1 MHASSARSDNV
12 HDSQAIVYGVEDTQK
27 NLTDNVNRM
36 ASNLMLEVCKIAN
49 ATTTVVHCDLVKEV
63 TANQLKHSRQ
73 KFVGKFRVLE
83 LYHIGKLSYK
93 LDLPQSWLDKRI
105 NPVISV
111 AHLEPALHG
120 NNP

>member
-63 TANQLKHSRQ
+63 TANVS
-73 KFVGKFRVLE
+73 
-83 LYHIGKLSYK
+83 
-93 LDLPQSWLDKRI
+93 
-105 NPVISV
+105 
-111 AHLEPALHG
+111 ALHSIWTCIFKVVV
-120 NNP
+120 